1 VALVATGCAIA
12 PPTPRSAI
20 PPAARRAVTILTERW
35 QEFTDLRT
43 LADVSAQRGSERFRV
58 RAVILAKAPASVRFE
73 ALSPLGQPLLVATIH
88 DGRLAAYDSTNNE
101 ASVGPATAETAA
113 RVLSLPLEP
122 QDLVGVLAGRPSP
135 PRDLREATIMAADA
149 DGPSVNLVGAVNTQ
163 RVWMDLDTGV
173 VRQLEISGGRGDA
186 RIVFRRDGSGALTGF
201 DLTAGMGLIRSVVRY
216 EQPSFG
222 AGVDTDR
229 FVFTP
234 PKDAKTREI
243 R

>member
-1 VALVATGCAIA
+1 
-12 PPTPRSAI
+12 
-20 PPAARRAVTILTERW
+20 
-35 QEFTDLRT
+35 
-43 LADVSAQRGSERFRV
+43 
-58 RAVILAKAPASVRFE
+58 
-73 ALSPLGQPLLVATIH
+73 
-88 DGRLAAYDSTNNE
+88 
-101 ASVGPATAETAA
+101 
-113 RVLSLPLEP
+113 
-122 QDLVGVLAGRPSP
+122 
-135 PRDLREATIMAADA
+135 MAADA
-149 DGPSVNLVGAVNTQ
+149 DGPSINLVGAVNTQ

-216 EQPSFG
+216 EQPAFG
-222 AGVDTDR
+222 AGVDNDR